1 MAFNFNG
8 HCVLITGAAKGIG
21 YALSKELA
29 IRGARLVM
37 LDRDAAGLA
46 TATASLQDL
55 SRNILPI
62 DGDVTDMSFVGNLP
76 ARVEAAGFL
85 PDCLINNAGVGSM
98 GLFEELTIAEMQR
111 VFAVN
116 YWAPVAL
123 MKAFLPVL
131 KHRPGSH
138 IVNVSSIL
146 GLIAAPDQSPY
157 VASKFALRG
166 LSEALMMEFA
176 RHHIGVS
183 VVYPGGV
190 ATSIAEAAQIA
201 GELDEAYA
209 RRQMQRYTEALKTTA
224 EEAARIIIQG
234 VESGKTRILIGRDAR
249 FVDRLQR
256 LMPARYVRLVAK
268 KMSAEPR
275 DDSRDI

>member
-1 MAFNFNG
+1 MAFNFKG
-8 HCVLITGAAKGIG
+8 RCVLITGAAKGIG
-21 YALSKELA
+21 YALSRGLSA
-29 IRGARLVM
+29 RGARLVM
-37 LDRDAAGLA
+37 LDRDADALA
-46 TATASLQDL
+46 SVAASLRDI
-55 SRNILPI
+55 SGDILAI
-62 DGDVTDMSFVGNLP
+62 AGDVTDMSFVDGLP
-76 ARVEAAGFL
+76 ARIEAEGFL
-85 PDCLINNAGVGSM
+85 PDCLINNAGIGSM
-98 GLFEELTIAEMQR
+98 GLFEELTIAEMQK

-123 MKAFLPVL
+123 MKAFLPLL
-131 KHRPGSH
+131 KRTPGSH

-166 LSEALMMEFA
+166 LSEAVMMEFA

-190 ATSIAEAAQIA
+190 ATSIAEAAHIA
-201 GELDEAYA
+201 GELNEAYA
-209 RRQMQRYTEALKTTA
+209 RQQIRRYTEALKTTP
-224 EEAARIIIQG
+224 EDAAQTIIRG
-234 VESGKTRILIGRDAR
+234 VERGQSRILIGRDAR

-256 LMPARYVRLVAK
+256 FMPARYVRLVAR

-275 DDSRDI
+275 DGNRGL

>member
-8 HCVLITGAAKGIG
+8 RCVLVTGAAKGIG
-21 YALSKELA
+21 YALSRELST
-29 IRGARLVM
+29 RGARLVM
-37 LDRDAAGLA
+37 LDRDADALA
-46 TATASLQDL
+46 TAAASLREA
-55 SRNILPI
+55 SGEILPVA
-62 DGDVTDMSFVGNLP
+62 GDVTDMSFVDSLP
-76 ARVEAAGFL
+76 ARVEAEGFP
-85 PDCLINNAGVGSM
+85 PDCLINNAGIGSM
-98 GLFEELTIAEMQR
+98 GLFEELTIAEMQK

-123 MKAFLPVL
+123 MKAFLPML
-131 KHRPGSH
+131 KRRPGSH

-166 LSEALMMEFA
+166 LSEAVMMEFA
-176 RHHIGVS
+176 RHQIGVS

-190 ATSIAEAAQIA
+190 ATSIAEAAHIA
-201 GELDEAYA
+201 EGLDEAYA
-209 RRQMQRYTEALKTTA
+209 KRQMQRYTEALKTTP
-224 EEAARIIIQG
+224 EEAAHIIIRG
-234 VESGKTRILIGRDAR
+234 VERGQSRILIGRDAR

-256 LMPARYVRLVAK
+256 FMPARYVRLVAR

-275 DDSRDI
+275 DSNQEL